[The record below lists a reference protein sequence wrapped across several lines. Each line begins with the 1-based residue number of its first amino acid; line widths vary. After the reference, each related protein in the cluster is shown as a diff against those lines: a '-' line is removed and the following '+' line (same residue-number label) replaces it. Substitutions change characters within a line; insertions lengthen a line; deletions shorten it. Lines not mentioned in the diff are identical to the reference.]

1 MPIYIHGMGA
11 ISPQQSW
18 GEQDLLA
25 TPVNYEGSKLN
36 CIEPDYSGYI
46 DAKAIRRMSR
56 IIKMGVAS
64 SSMALSE
71 AGLKVPDG
79 IITATGFGCLED
91 TGTFLSKMV
100 ENKEEALNPTP
111 FIQSTH
117 NTIGSQI
124 ALLLQCQGYN
134 QTYTQRGFSFENA
147 LLDAMLQCQ
156 DFEESKFLIGAID
169 EITPMSHEIQR
180 KFSLFRNCSSSLKL
194 FDGHEGTVNGE
205 ASCFFVGSG
214 KRPSKGVVINAV
226 ATFFRSGADQL
237 EKAIEKLR
245 DQYGEIDYVLSG
257 RSGDDQRDELLN
269 KCVSEKFSTTNVGYF
284 KHLCGEFPVAT
295 GFATWLAA
303 RILQSQ
309 AIPRVVG
316 PAINK
321 PIKNVLIFNQYL
333 GKYYSLISMSAF

>member
-11 ISPQQSW
+11 ISPQKSW
-18 GEQDLLA
+18 GEEDLLSA
-25 TPVNYEGSKLN
+25 PTNYEGSKLN
-36 CIEPDYSGYI
+36 CIEPDYAQYI

-64 SSMALSE
+64 SSMALKE
-71 AGLKVPDG
+71 AGVTVPDG

-91 TGTFLSKMV
+91 TGFFLSKMV

-134 QTYTQRGFSFENA
+134 QTYTQRGFSFANA
-147 LLDAMLQCQ
+147 LLDAMLQCH
-156 DFEESKFLIGAID
+156 DSEETKILIGAID
-169 EITPMSHEIQR
+169 EITPMSHEIQS
-180 KFSLFRNCSSSLKL
+180 KFSLFRNSFSSLEL
-194 FDGHEGTVNGE
+194 FNGHEGTLNGE
-205 ASCFFVGSG
+205 ASCFFVVSG
-214 KRPSKGVVINAV
+214 TKPTKGVVINSV
-226 ATFFRSGADQL
+226 ATFFAPDSGQL
-237 EKAIEKLR
+237 ERAIEKLQEQHG
-245 DQYGEIDYVLSG
+245 DIDYILSG
-257 RSGDDQRDELLN
+257 RSGDDGRDQLLN
-269 KCVSEKFSTTNVGYF
+269 KCISEKFPTKVGYF

-303 RILQSQ
+303 RMLQKQ
-309 AIPRVVG
+309 TIPQVVD

-321 PIKNVLIFNQYL
+321 PIKNVLIFNHYL
-333 GKYYSLISMSAF
+333 GKYYSLILMSAF

>member
-1 MPIYIHGMGA
+1 MPIYIQGMGA
-11 ISPQQSW
+11 ISPQRSW
-18 GEQDLLA
+18 GDGDLLS
-25 TPVNYEGSKLN
+25 TPVNYEGVKLN

-64 SSMALSE
+64 SSMALKD
-71 AGLKVPDG
+71 GGVTVPDG

-100 ENKEEALNPTP
+100 ENKEDALNPTP

-156 DFEESKFLIGAID
+156 DFEQSKFLIGAID
-169 EITPMSHEIQR
+169 EITPISHEIQS
-180 KFSLFRNCSSSLKL
+180 KFSLFRNSCSSLKL

-205 ASCFFVGSG
+205 ASCFFVASG
-214 KRPSKGVVINAV
+214 KRPASGVLINSV
-226 ATFFRSGADQL
+226 ATFFRPDSDRL
-237 EKAIEKLR
+237 EKAIEKL
-245 DQYGEIDYVLSG
+245 QEQHGEIDYVLSG
-257 RSGDDQRDELLN
+257 RSGDARSDQLLG
-269 KCVSEKFSTTNVGYF
+269 KCISNKFSTNVGYF

-295 GFATWLAA
+295 GFATWLAV
-303 RILQSQ
+303 RILDKQT
-309 AIPRVVG
+309 IPQVVG
-316 PAINK
+316 TAVHK

-333 GKYYSLISMSAF
+333 GKYYSLILISAV